1 MLIFVHVLS
10 IAAVYTVGVL
20 TGAYVMRSMQKEFE
34 KRGISTVPTKGDAK
48 KILNLAEKQGK
59 ITNDDVQ
66 ALLKVSDSTAQRYL
80 STLTHQGSL
89 HRQGKTKD
97 IHYTLIKS

>member
-1 MLIFVHVLS
+1 MLIFVHILS
-10 IAAVYTVGVL
+10 IAAVYTIGVL
-20 TGAYVMRSMQKEFE
+20 TGVFVMRSMQKEFD
-34 KRGISTVPTKGDAK
+34 KRGISNVPTKADTK
-48 KILNLAEKQGK
+48 KILNLVEQRGK

-80 STLTHQGSL
+80 STLTTQGAL

-97 IHYTLIKS
+97 IHYTLIKH